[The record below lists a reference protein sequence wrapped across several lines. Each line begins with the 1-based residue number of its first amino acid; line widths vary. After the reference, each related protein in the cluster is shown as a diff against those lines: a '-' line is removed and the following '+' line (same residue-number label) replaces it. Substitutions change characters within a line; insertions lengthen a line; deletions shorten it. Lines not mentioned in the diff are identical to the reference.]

1 MPKKCQNLKNPKNIY
16 KNEENPKNYK
26 RRNDKKI
33 KKIIE
38 KLPKKS
44 YFVVQYSSPP
54 SLTLDSDT
62 IPQLTSISG
71 TIA

>member
-33 KKIIE
+33 
-38 KLPKKS
+38 
-44 YFVVQYSSPP
+44 
-54 SLTLDSDT
+54 
-62 IPQLTSISG
+62 
-71 TIA
+71 